1 MWTLFEL
8 HYTPKRYHFKRN
20 WFVYTSHCSRKIP
33 CTLAINIALHAAM
46 ESKDCWIGLKVNFSC
61 FSATETL
68 SQVNKA
74 NPHGNMVLKKGGS

>member
-20 WFVYTSHCSRKIP
+20 QFVYTSHCSRKIP

-46 ESKDCWIGLKVNFSC
+46 
-61 FSATETL
+61 FSAGDKPISKL
-68 SQVNKA
+68 GFRVGFQV
-74 NPHGNMVLKKGGS
+74 GFSG